1 MAVAAHPAAAAVQ
14 GVVSPLALSALNGAV
29 PAAGLWYVNYVVTRT
44 AWALPLV
51 LLDPPRVAW
60 VAAITRAW
68 RAGWRWCKGRS
79 GAGGASD
86 AGHDAARARAAAADE
101 AAAAATAASAAAP
114 RLYQPYKGV
123 GVSLLALALAT
134 VAPLVAVAAAAYH
147 LASWNVWRG
156 AHSVLYLCGLDAL
169 GWSLGIRH
177 TLAVGLYLV
186 RGFWP
191 GVAVAA
197 ALLGGGIAAR
207 RTLIRRYGP
216 VVAYG
221 CVTDLPPPP
230 AEGDDADD
238 GGASGA
244 GRHADLVAR
253 ALTAYLPPPLRPLP
267 PLPEALVAAAAGK

>member
-1 MAVAAHPAAAAVQ
+1 MYAPPPPPPPGGAGWPPPAYARVAIPGGGGGGGGGGGAIHSSAIDVGVDDVDKGKGVG
-14 GVVSPLALSALNGAV
+14 GVVHQQAV
-29 PAAGLWYVNYVVTRT
+29 PAV
-44 AWALPLV
+44 
-51 LLDPPRVAW
+51 PPPDD
-60 VAAITRAW
+60 
-68 RAGWRWCKGRS
+68 S
-79 GAGGASD
+79 
-86 AGHDAARARAAAADE
+86 
-101 AAAAATAASAAAP
+101 
-114 RLYQPYKGV
+114 
-123 GVSLLALALAT
+123 
-134 VAPLVAVAAAAYH
+134 
-147 LASWNVWRG
+147 G